1 MMVKMLIYSFSPLLE
16 SMSTE
21 KKKKDIT
28 SVPVMH
34 PIMEKGKILST
45 QFLLF
50 YQTVIIIL
58 PPNFQRTLTNCRLKA
73 QAINNGMR
81 EFHSISSKY

>member
-1 MMVKMLIYSFSPLLE
+1 
-16 SMSTE
+16 MSTE

-73 QAINNGMR
+73 RQLIMVCVSFIL
-81 EFHSISSKY
+81 FHQNIRLT